1 MLCFGCWFRKQYPK
15 LVHSAGSIPRPSPI
29 DEFLREVLEEN
40 DNFAQNWDD
49 VLLQKEKI
57 QQKVP
62 NVVRKKKNFY
72 VKTSRLDINLSE
84 LKKPTEQ

>member
-49 VLLQKEKI
+49 LLLQKEKI

-62 NVVRKKKNFY
+62 NFMRKKKIFY